1 MSAFWGIARFE
12 FGMMI
17 RRRGLW
23 LAYGLLFAFY
33 AAQVPGGFGRS
44 LVEGGE
50 GRLAA
55 VAAEIVYMLNMFMP
69 LIGGLAVADRL
80 VRDLRLGVRELQRS
94 APVRTGTWL
103 LGKFVG
109 VMGASAVPMFGFV
122 LIIGAALAV
131 TGHAPAAFVLNI
143 LIAWLAIALPALIF
157 VSAFSLAF
165 PLVLPLR
172 VYQVLFTGYW
182 FWGNYL
188 NPKVFPTLSGT
199 LLTPGGI
206 FALRGFFG
214 GELPGGRGVSIG
226 PGAAALNIAVLAVL
240 AAAAL
245 VAGIWLVDR
254 RERVS

>member
-23 LAYGLLFAFY
+23 VAYGLLFAFY
-33 AAQVPGGFGRS
+33 ASQAPSGFGRS
-44 LVEGGE
+44 LIEGGN

-69 LIGGLAVADRL
+69 LVGGLAVADRL

-94 APVRTGTWL
+94 SPVKIWTWL
-103 LGKFVG
+103 LGKFAG
-109 VMGASAVPMFGFV
+109 VLGASAVPMLGFV
-122 LIIGAALAV
+122 LIMGAVLAGIGR
-131 TGHAPAAFVLNI
+131 APIAFVPDI
-143 LIAWLAIALPALIF
+143 LIAWIAIALPALLF

-199 LLTPGGI
+199 VLTPGGI
-206 FALRGFFG
+206 FALQGFFG
-214 GELPGGRGVSIG
+214 GELPGGRGASTG
-226 PGAAALNIAVLAVL
+226 PAAAALNVAVLTAL

-245 VAGIWLVDR
+245 VAGIWLLDR